1 VSECVG
7 NFHLSNGVIVM
18 ENDKEAAV
26 GLF

>member
-1 VSECVG
+1 VG